1 MYQGIIYKMSAE
13 YLNPIQYQFLIG
25 DSRISMNSL
34 INKKISLKWNG
45 RVECICGRVLTKFY
59 RQNFCYQCYW
69 NAPEASPSIFKP
81 ELCTADL
88 GIEERDLEWE
98 KEFQLRSHYVYLSN
112 SSGLKVG
119 ITRKNNELTR
129 WIDQG
134 AVQGVVIAEVPN
146 RRLSGLIEVELKK
159 VISDR
164 TNWRKMLSGSPSF
177 IDLNK
182 QYSIC
187 SAHIPND
194 LNQFLIRDNKVI
206 EINYPVLVYPKKI
219 VSTNLQKTSTI
230 EGELLGIK
238 GQYLMLDNDRVFN
251 VRSHQGY
258 IIEFSY

>member
-1 MYQGIIYKMSAE
+1 MYQGILHKMSTE
-13 YLNPIQYQFLIG
+13 YLNPIQYHLLIG
-25 DSRISMNSL
+25 NNNISVNNL
-34 INKKISLKWNG
+34 IKKKISFKWNG
-45 RVECICGRVLTKFY
+45 KVQCICGKILTNFY

-98 KEFQLRSHYVYLSN
+98 KAFQLRSHYVYLSN

-164 TNWRKMLSGSPSF
+164 TNWRKMLSGPPSF

-187 SAHIPND
+187 VAYISND
-194 LNQFLIRDNKVI
+194 LNQFLVPDNKVT

-219 VSTNLQKTSTI
+219 VSTNFQKTSTI
-230 EGELLGIK
+230 EGKLLGVK
-238 GQYLMLDNDRVFN
+238 GQYLILDNDRVFN